1 MPEAAWLLAGPEP
14 WGDFRHY
21 AVNVLAATT
30 GMRIGEIRG
39 LRVEN
44 VKRDHVEIRCSWG
57 EGHGLKAQRQIAL
70 ATSRSM
76 AAVTQAYCDAIANR
90 LNSCPQFVRPSKN
103 ETSG

>member
-1 MPEAAWLLAGPEP
+1 MTEAAWLLSGPEP

-21 AVNVLAATT
+21 AVNVFAATT
-30 GMRIGEIRG
+30 GMNLNGLIRQYTH
-39 LRVEN
+39 
-44 VKRDHVEIRCSWG
+44 KR
-57 EGHGLKAQRQIAL
+57 
-70 ATSRSM
+70 TSM